1 MTSSKPPAREPRTG
15 WNYGPKQQFV
25 PIRQQR
31 AHEYV
36 AEQIRRHIG
45 LRLVA
50 PGESLPSEREL
61 ATIFGVGRVTVQQA
75 LRILESEH
83 LVESRRGRSGGT
95 FVIEPSED
103 SEVMEELAIRLL
115 WHQRELYELLDYRLL
130 IEPAVCQLAAQS
142 RRNEDLQR
150 IRQALDGMASA
161 STESDYMR
169 LDTDF
174 HIAIAGATRNRYLTE
189 ASERIRSGLNDAL
202 SLLPESAT
210 WHRQLSAEHEAIFTA
225 IAQQDSASA
234 ESASRLHV
242 ENSNTGVRAVLSV
255 MRSRVARRPGR

>member
-1 MTSSKPPAREPRTG
+1 
-15 WNYGPKQQFV
+15 
-25 PIRQQR
+25 
-31 AHEYV
+31 
-36 AEQIRRHIG
+36 
-45 LRLVA
+45 
-50 PGESLPSEREL
+50 
-61 ATIFGVGRVTVQQA
+61 
-75 LRILESEH
+75 
-83 LVESRRGRSGGT
+83 
-95 FVIEPSED
+95 
-103 SEVMEELAIRLL
+103 
-115 WHQRELYELLDYRLL
+115 
-130 IEPAVCQLAAQS
+130 
-142 RRNEDLQR
+142 
-150 IRQALDGMASA
+150 MASA

-210 WHRQLSAEHEAIFTA
+210 WHRQLSGEHEAIFTA

>member
-1 MTSSKPPAREPRTG
+1 M
-15 WNYGPKQQFV
+15 

-61 ATIFGVGRVTVQQA
+61 AAMFGVGRPTVQQA
-75 LRILESEH
+75 LRLLESEH

-95 FVIEPSED
+95 FVIEPSGD
-103 SEVMEELAIRLL
+103 SQVMEELAIRLL
-115 WHQRELYELLDYRLL
+115 WRQREFYELLDYRLL
-130 IEPAVCQLAAQS
+130 IEPAVSRVTAQS
-142 RRNEDLQR
+142 RRNEDLHR

-161 STESDYMR
+161 STETDYMR
-169 LDTDF
+169 LDTAF
-174 HIAIAGATRNRYLTE
+174 HIAIADATRNRYLAD
-189 ASERIRSGLNDAL
+189 ASERIRGGLNDVL

-210 WHRQLSAEHEAIFTA
+210 WHRQLSGEHEAIFVA
-225 IAQQDSASA
+225 ISQRDSDSAEA
-234 ESASRLHV
+234 ASRAHV

-255 MRSRVARRPGR
+255 IRGRVARRPGR